1 MSQENTKS
9 KVQGEIIKASLMA
22 FANQGNLYDASET
35 FLKEGLGLQLWVN
48 NARNPSERLRNPCL
62 NQQKVDK
69 ALNTINYYMPMD
81 GISMKSLKKWKTI
94 VGPVPGRYKQIYI
107 YACEAKERMNRDDI
121 SRLTSLFNQLHQAQN
136 CPALVLI
143 RDGQYL
149 HFSTCQ
155 RSENEKDQS
164 VDNLGKCIILYKI
177 DYKKPR
183 KGHIQI
189 LEKLKKDLKSC
200 STFEEMFLKF
210 QKSLSID
217 IVSDNFFKEY
227 TKIFRE
233 VVKYATD
240 NKKIISNFKA
250 YDDPQKA
257 IRDYVKMLMGRIVFI
272 QFLQRKGWMGVP
284 AGDASWS
291 DGDSEFL
298 QNLFERSSD
307 KDHFVSKILIPL
319 FKDMNEERI
328 DDRAG
333 NWLGEDVKIPYL
345 NGGLFDMDEYKSVK
359 FDLPQDLMKEMLDF
373 FRSYN
378 FTIDENSQ
386 DSIEVGVDPEMLS
399 RIFENLL
406 EDNKEKGAFYTPKEI
421 VEHMC
426 RESLIT
432 YLLNGVDNNSKK
444 DLYKAFVKDHNANV
458 LSSDDIAY
466 LDKKLCEVKICDPA
480 IGSGAFPMGMLKEL
494 FECRKAIE
502 QQSASDIKKDI
513 IQNSIYGVDIEKGA
527 VNIARLRFWLSMII
541 DEPTP
546 HALPNM
552 DFKIMQGNSLLEQ
565 YKGVDLS
572 ILEQKVEKPKGKG
585 RKKKKIDDS
594 QQELSFYSES
604 SIKNIQSSIKVYYTT
619 TNHQK
624 KIDLRNYINDEIKKY
639 VLHMKE
645 FSPQIEKEL
654 SALDIP
660 NDQFFLWHIYFKEVF
675 DQGGFDIVI
684 GNPPYIEL
692 QKLKKINK
700 VYKNCQFETYNSS
713 GDIYCLFT
721 EHGFNILKSGG
732 VLCYI
737 MMNKWMKADYGKELR
752 HYIRS
757 RKIHSIIDYGD
768 VQVFKKATTYPCI
781 IHLEKSEPGETFKS
795 LRLHENNLTDVELDE
810 FPTSELDDESWVISS
825 RDDQLLYKKLK
836 PKFPKLEKYLGYSS
850 NYGIKTGLS
859 EAFLI
864 SKETRDSLIAES
876 PSAADVIVP
885 YFEGKDI
892 QPYETPTYSKYMILF
907 KKGDTYRMMQRT
919 EATEDEAWA
928 FIRRR
933 YPSVCNWLLLFRN
946 KARTRSDK
954 GDFWWELR
962 ACSYYAEFAKP
973 KIMYQTFQVKP
984 NFIYDEQCSMCNN
997 SMWILPTENKALLG
1011 LLNSKIGW
1019 WLISCYCSEI
1029 QSGHQ
1034 LIWDYFKR
1042 IPIALHDE
1050 DKDIADLVDKI
1061 LAAKAVD
1068 SNADISAEM
1077 HEIDTRQYE
1086 LYGLTNGE
1094 IKVIEANTDDKTE
1107 TFGADFEPFERKPEF
1122 KEVSDDD
1129 IHKIY
1134 QELKVRFNR
1143 ICDVPLY
1150 GERVVNGEYDLTK
1163 TGMPSQEELD
1173 YALNEWTCAILT
1185 AYRGKK
1191 QDINERRNQEL
1202 KSKMKDQDLLYRSVD
1217 GCYKEINED
1226 GTYTKRIVK
1235 ELSFFVTHTNSNGDR
1250 LNKEGD
1256 NEEFFRTIYR
1266 LAEHYEQD
1274 SFLFTFS
1281 GNNRMA
1287 FLVATNKNGR
1297 LDFRN
1302 DIKFAGPLFKN
1313 VDNLDAWTECSD
1325 GKIAFMLKGMI
1336 QRWITNTRIYIGE
1349 GDLFDVDTDEEYRP
1363 DVIVLLHNNNPK
1375 SLKDSCSEYQKNHD
1389 NLIER
1394 VFKDDQLSEAEI
1406 RSTILEALG
1415 SIPKKTKVMGFHCS
1429 VSVHGSYD
1437 KGARIAFDTVQE
1449 WAKDNRTIRKIVIVD
1464 IFGDYYNL

>member
-1 MSQENTKS
+1 
-9 KVQGEIIKASLMA
+9 MA
-22 FANQGNLYDASET
+22 YANQENLYDASET
-35 FLKEGLGLQLWVN
+35 FLKDGLGLKLWAN
-48 NARNPSERLRNPCL
+48 NPRTPSENRLYNPCL
-62 NQQKVDK
+62 NQQKVEK
-69 ALNTINYYMPMD
+69 AWNTITCIMPME
-81 GISMKSLKKWKTI
+81 GISVMSLKNGKSIK
-94 VGPVPGRYKQIYI
+94 GPVPGRHKQIYV
-107 YACEAKERMNRDDI
+107 YACEAKGRMNRDDI
-121 SRLTSLFNQLHQAQN
+121 SRLASLFNQLHQAQN

-149 HFSTCQ
+149 HISTCQ
-155 RSENEKDQS
+155 RSENEKDFS

-183 KGHIQI
+183 KGHVQI
-189 LEKLKKDLKSC
+189 LEKLKKDLKGC
-200 STFEEMFLKF
+200 STFEEMFQKF

-227 TKIFRE
+227 TKIFKE

-240 NKKIISNFKA
+240 SKIIISNFKA

-291 DGDSEFL
+291 DGDLEFL

-307 KDHFVSKILIPL
+307 KDHFVSKKLIPL
-319 FKDMNEERI
+319 FKDMNEERD

-333 NWLGEDVKIPYL
+333 AWLGENVKIPYL
-345 NGGLFDMDEYKSVK
+345 NGGLFDIDEYKNVK
-359 FDLPQDLMKEMLDF
+359 FDLPQDMMKKMLDF

-426 RESLIT
+426 RESLTT
-432 YLLNGVDNNSKK
+432 YLLNGVDDNSKK
-444 DLYKAFVKDHNANV
+444 DLYKTFVKEHNADV
-458 LSSDDIAY
+458 LSSDDMSY
-466 LDKKLCEVKICDPA
+466 LDKKLRDVKICDPA

-494 FECRKAIE
+494 YECRKAIE
-502 QQSASDIKKDI
+502 QKLYDRTWKTSDIKKDI

-572 ILEQKVEKPKGKG
+572 NLELTAQKPKGKG
-585 RKKKKIDDS
+585 KKKKSDDS
-594 QQELSFYSES
+594 QQVLSFDAGS
-604 SIKNIQSSIKVYYTT
+604 SLKNIQSSIKLYYTT

-624 KIDLRNYINDEIKKY
+624 KITLRNNINENIKSYI
-639 VLHMKE
+639 LHMKE

-692 QKLKKINK
+692 QNLGEINK
-700 VYKNCQFETYNSS
+700 VYKKCEFETYNSS

-781 IHLEKSEPGETFKS
+781 IHLEKSEPDETFKS
-795 LRLHENNLTDVELDE
+795 IRLHENNLVDVELDE
-810 FPTSELDDESWVISS
+810 FPTSELGDDSWVISS
-825 RDDQLLYKKLK
+825 RDDQQLYKKLK
-836 PKFPKLEKYLGYSS
+836 PKFPTLEKYLGYSS

-859 EAFLI
+859 DAFLI
-864 SKETRDSLIAES
+864 SKETRDRLIAES
-876 PSAADVIVP
+876 QSAADVIVP
-885 YFEGKDI
+885 FFAGKDV
-892 QPYETPTYSKYMILF
+892 QPYETPSYSNYMILF
-907 KKGDTYRMMQRT
+907 KKGDTYRMMQRID
-919 EATEDEAWA
+919 ATEDEAWA
-928 FIRRR
+928 FIRSR
-933 YPSVCNWLLLFRN
+933 YPSVCKWLLPFRD
-946 KARTRSDK
+946 KARRRSDK

-962 ACSYYAEFAKP
+962 ACSYYDEFAKP

-997 SMWILPTENKALLG
+997 SMWILPTGNKALLG

-1050 DKDIADLVDKI
+1050 DKEIADLVDKI
-1061 LAAKAVD
+1061 LAAKTID
-1068 SNADISAEM
+1068 SNVDISAEM
-1077 HEIDTRQYE
+1077 HEIDSRLYV

-1094 IKVIEANTDDKTE
+1094 VKVIEANTKDKSE
-1107 TFGADFEPFERKPEF
+1107 TFGADFEPFERKPDF
-1122 KEVSDDD
+1122 KEVSDED
-1129 IHKIY
+1129 IHRIY
-1134 QELKVRFNR
+1134 QELKGRFDR
-1143 ICDVPLY
+1143 ICDGLTN
-1150 GERVVNGEYDLTK
+1150 GERFVNGEYDLKK
-1163 TGMPSQEELD
+1163 TDMPSQEELD

-1191 QDINERRNQEL
+1191 QDVNERRNQEL
-1202 KSKMKDQDLLYRSVD
+1202 KMKMNEQNLLYRSVD
-1217 GCYKEINED
+1217 GCYNEINDD

-1235 ELSFFVTHTNSNGDR
+1235 ELSFFVTNTNSNGDK
-1250 LNKEGD
+1250 LNKEED
-1256 NEEFFRTIYR
+1256 KESFFKTIYR

-1297 LDFRN
+1297 SDFRN

-1313 VDNLDAWTECSD
+1313 VENLEAWTECSD

-1336 QRWITNTRIYIGE
+1336 QRWILNTAIYIGE
-1349 GDLFDVDTDEEYRP
+1349 GDLFDIDTDEQYHP
-1363 DVIVLLHNNNPK
+1363 DSIVLLHDNNSK
-1375 SLKDSCSEYQKNHD
+1375 SLRDSCSEYQKDHD

-1394 VFKDDQLSEAEI
+1394 VFTGDQLSEEEI
-1406 RSTILEALG
+1406 RSTIQEALD
-1415 SIPKKTKVMGFHCS
+1415 SIPKKTKVIGFHSS
-1429 VSVHGSYD
+1429 VSVGGSYVE
-1437 KGARIAFDTVQE
+1437 GARIAFDTVQD
-1449 WAKDNRTIRKIVIVD
+1449 WAKDNRTLKKIVIVD
-1464 IFGDYYNL
+1464 IFGDYCKI

>member
-1 MSQENTKS
+1 MENDNTKS
-9 KVQGEIIKASLMA
+9 KVQGEIIKASLMS
-22 FANQGNLYDASET
+22 FANQENLYDASEI
-35 FLKEGLGLQLWVN
+35 FLEEGLCLKLWAN
-48 NARNPSERLRNPCL
+48 NARTHSERLQNPCL
-62 NQQKVDK
+62 NQQKAAK
-69 ALNTINYYMPMD
+69 ARDTITCIMPMD
-81 GISMKSLKKWKTI
+81 GISMKSLKKWRTI
-94 VGPVPGRYKQIYI
+94 VGPVPGRYKQIYV
-107 YACEAKERMNRDDI
+107 YACEAKERMIRDDI
-121 SRLTSLFNQLHQAQN
+121 SKLTSLFNQLHQAEN

-155 RSENEKDQS
+155 RSENEKDES

-177 DYKKPR
+177 NYKEPR

-189 LEKLKKDLKSC
+189 LEKLKKDLKGC
-200 STFEEMFLKF
+200 STFEEMFQKF

-240 NKKIISNFKA
+240 NKKIISIFKA
-250 YDDPQKA
+250 YDDPPKT

-319 FKDMNEERI
+319 FKDMNEERD

-333 NWLGEDVKIPYL
+333 DWLGEDVKIPYL

-359 FDLPQDLMKEMLDF
+359 FDLPQDLMKKMLDF

-426 RESLIT
+426 RESLTT
-432 YLLNGVDNNSKK
+432 YLLNGVDDNSKK
-444 DLYKAFVKDHNANV
+444 DLYKTFVKEHNADV
-458 LSSDDIAY
+458 LSSDDMSY
-466 LDKKLCEVKICDPA
+466 LDGKLRTVKICDPA

-494 FECRKAIE
+494 YECRKAIE

-565 YKGVDLS
+565 YKGIDLS
-572 ILEQKVEKPKGKG
+572 ILELKVEKPKGKG
-585 RKKKKIDDS
+585 RKKNKIDDS
-594 QQELSFYSES
+594 QQELSLYSES

-624 KIDLRNYINDEIKKY
+624 KISLRNYINDEIKKY
-639 VLHMKE
+639 ILHMKE
-645 FSPQIEKEL
+645 FSSQIEKEL

-700 VYKNCQFETYNSS
+700 VYKNCGFETYNSF

-795 LRLHENNLTDVELDE
+795 LRLHENNLTDVELDD
-810 FPTSELDDESWVISS
+810 FPTSELGDDSWVISS
-825 RDDQLLYKKLK
+825 RDDQLLYNKLK
-836 PKFPKLEKYLGYSS
+836 PKFPTLEKYLGYSS

-859 EAFLI
+859 DAFLI
-864 SKETRDSLIAES
+864 SKETRDRLIAES
-876 PSAADVIVP
+876 PTAADVIVP
-885 YFEGKDI
+885 YFAGKDI
-892 QPYETPTYSKYMILF
+892 QPYETPSYSNYMILF
-907 KKGDTYRMMQRT
+907 KKGDTYRLMQKS

-928 FIRRR
+928 FIRSR

-954 GDFWWELR
+954 GDFWWEIR

-997 SMWILPTENKALLG
+997 SMWILPTKNKALLG

-1061 LAAKAVD
+1061 LEAKAID
-1068 SNADISAEM
+1068 SNADISADM
-1077 HEIDTRQYE
+1077 HEIDTRLYE

-1094 IKVIEANTDDKTE
+1094 VKVIEANTNGKTE
-1107 TFGADFEPFERKPEF
+1107 TFGADFELFERKPDF

-1129 IHKIY
+1129 IRKIY
-1134 QELKVRFNR
+1134 QELKVRFDR
-1143 ICDVPLY
+1143 ICDGLTN
-1150 GERVVNGEYDLTK
+1150 GERVVNGEYDLMK
-1163 TGMPSQEELD
+1163 TDMPSQEELD

-1185 AYRGKK
+1185 AYRGAK
-1191 QDINERRNQEL
+1191 QDVNEQRNQEL
-1202 KSKMKDQDLLYRSVD
+1202 KSKMNALDLHYRSVD

-1235 ELSFFVTHTNSNGDR
+1235 ELSFFVTNTNSNGDK

-1256 NEEFFRTIYR
+1256 KEEFFRTIYR

-1274 SFLFTFS
+1274 SFLFTFY

-1302 DIKFAGPLFKN
+1302 NFKFAGPLFKN

-1336 QRWITNTRIYIGE
+1336 QRWIPNTRIYIGE
-1349 GDLFDVDTDEEYRP
+1349 GDLFDVKTDEEYRP
-1363 DVIVLLHNNNPK
+1363 DAIVLLHDNNPR
-1375 SLKDSCSEYQKNHD
+1375 SLGDSCSEYQKDHD

-1394 VFKDDQLSEAEI
+1394 VFKGNQPSEDEI
-1406 RSTILEALG
+1406 RSTILEVLD

-1429 VSVHGSYD
+1429 VSVRGAYEE
-1437 KGARIAFDTVQE
+1437 GARIAFDTVKE
-1449 WAKDNRTIRKIVIVD
+1449 WAKDNRTLRKVVIVD
-1464 IFGDYYNL
+1464 IFGDYFKI